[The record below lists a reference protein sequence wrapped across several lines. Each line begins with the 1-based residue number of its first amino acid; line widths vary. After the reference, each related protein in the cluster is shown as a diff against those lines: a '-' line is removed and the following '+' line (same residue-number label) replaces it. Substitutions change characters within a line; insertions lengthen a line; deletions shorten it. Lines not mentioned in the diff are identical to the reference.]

1 MGQAAVSF
9 LLCEITEQQN
19 VSGSAPLLKTRLNKA
34 EGDTHR
40 REDSGKGKEG
50 GAVDLE
56 DFLGSVGIYSVL
68 RIELAKCLT
77 GAELQPCP
85 VSTAASLQQG
95 QNELSVKDYT
105 FMPKYHVV

>member
-19 VSGSAPLLKTRLNKA
+19 VLGSAPLLKTRLNKA
-34 EGDTHR
+34 EGDTQR

-50 GAVDLE
+50 GAGDLE
-56 DFLGSVGIYSVL
+56 DFLGSFGIYSVL

-85 VSTAASLQQG
+85 GVSTAASLQQG
-95 QNELSVKDYT
+95 QNELSGECV
-105 FMPKYHVV
+105 